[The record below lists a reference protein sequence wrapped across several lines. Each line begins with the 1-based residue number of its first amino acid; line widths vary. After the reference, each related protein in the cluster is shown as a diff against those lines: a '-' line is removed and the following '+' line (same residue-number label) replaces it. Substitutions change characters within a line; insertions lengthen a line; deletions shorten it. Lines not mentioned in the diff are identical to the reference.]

1 MRGSLLVI
9 FGLTLLAGCAR
20 GEPPPASPP
29 MGMGP
34 NDSRAISGS
43 DGSSSREMD
52 KAKKTSADTPAPD
65 PGGYVFADAQPGG
78 GVGAGAPPPP
88 PPPPPAKTAPAEH
101 DDPGPQRGQQQQLN
115 RDFVIYTAHF
125 VMAVYQVEKGI
136 AAVEKIAQDTGGYL
150 SLKKDREITIR
161 IPRAKFQA
169 AVAAVDGVGDV
180 LHRDI
185 EAEDVTDEHV
195 DTEIRI
201 KNARAMQQHLTALL
215 AKANVKEA
223 LEIEKELARVTQE
236 LELLEGRLKLLNDR
250 IAFSTITV
258 NFEPRG
264 LTITTQRVRLPFP
277 WLNTLNLPT
286 LLQLNEEK

>member
-1 MRGSLLVI
+1 MRDGLLVI
-9 FGLTLLAGCAR
+9 FGLTLLAGCAK

-34 NDSRAISGS
+34 NDSRAISGGG
-43 DGSSSREMD
+43 DGASYREMD
-52 KAKKTSADTPAPD
+52 KAKRPADAPAPE
-65 PGGYVFADAQPGG
+65 PGGYVFADAPPSGAVGG
-78 GVGAGAPPPP
+78 GAPPPP
-88 PPPPPAKTAPAEH
+88 PPPPAKSAPAEH
-101 DDPGPQRGQQQQLN
+101 DDPSPPRGREQQLN

-136 AAVEKIAQDTGGYL
+136 AAVEKIARDTGGYL
-150 SLKKDREITIR
+150 SIKKDREITIR
-161 IPRAKFQA
+161 IPRAKFEA

-185 EAEDVTDEHV
+185 AAEDVTDEHV

-236 LELLEGRLKLLNDR
+236 LELLEGHLKLLNDR

-264 LTITTQRVRLPFP
+264 MTITTQRVRLPFP